1 MVKDID
7 EYLVQDCGG
16 KFQNKTRLFGLFG
29 SMVYVPTREKVKGG
43 FRYFACELPAV
54 LEAFESGDV
63 SRFLDLPFAVDDD
76 GDPDTSAIVVD
87 IHYTP
92 SGSVVALQ
100 VREYQNHNPTPVT
113 PVRLLEGA
121 AGQAALTQIVELDQS
136 N

>member
-1 MVKDID
+1 MKDID
-7 EYLVQDCGG
+7 DFLVQDCGG
-16 KFQNKTRLFGLFG
+16 KFENKTWLFGLFG

-43 FRYFACELPAV
+43 FRYFACELPEV

-63 SRFLDLPFAVDDD
+63 SRFLKLPFAVDEE
-76 GDPDTSAIVVD
+76 GDVDTSSIVLD
-87 IHYTP
+87 LHYTP

-113 PVRLLEGA
+113 SVRLLEGA
-121 AGQAALTQIVELDQS
+121 AGRAALKQVMELDQS